1 MRPIRCVA
9 LFVFVSLSLLA
20 CAGGGTGTGRKPYP
34 PRIKAPV
41 ATQRNDKPVV
51 HPEPV
56 SVRSA
61 GSLYRKGERLFSM
74 KKYEESA
81 QVYLDYVSSRSRD
94 ERLVD
99 NAYFKTALSW
109 FNLGRFRDADYYFN
123 KIVTDYPQS
132 ETYVDSLINGA
143 ICRFYLNDLAPAKKQ
158 FDQAEKLVSSPGQRA
173 YILYYIG
180 MIDKKNGRFQSG
192 VENFIASEKLAQ
204 SNALVKNSR
213 QKIGALMD
221 NFLAEENLLA
231 LAKKH
236 KGSWAGDYAIDVL
249 RRRYKKSGNGAGMA
263 ALLGMKRSW
272 SKQSDASVYAGKV
285 DYDKV
290 KGNPDFMP
298 AHPKIGAA
306 LPTTGSS
313 GAISA
318 GKEIIKGIQLASNE
332 FHSLLDERGI
342 SLEIVDT
349 SADPVKAEQVMMKM
363 AIDPA
368 TLALLG
374 PLYSPSFERGSKI
387 SADYALPVFSPSAT
401 MEGVTAKSPF
411 MFRNALTAGWLA
423 KKLAQFAVER
433 LSLKRFA
440 IIYPDDQAGREA
452 TALFRREVT
461 DIGGEIVSAEPYETE
476 QNDFSVQIKKMGGMR
491 DGAMRR
497 HVLELAHSYPA
508 TEPDILNKMLSGKR
522 AGFRSRVQIESY
534 GALPLGKKNFR
545 PKLEFDYDAVYVI
558 GDPEKTGLIMG
569 QLEFYNIKNVVK
581 LAGRSAG
588 EKDFARIG
596 EKYVNGVIFLD
607 SFFAGLDNINVSNFV
622 NKYKNAFRKEPTH
635 LSAQAYDAMKILL
648 SAVAHGARSR
658 KELREYLAE
667 LKFFEGVTGTMSMS
681 PSGDMQM
688 ELIALTYSGRK
699 KRVVTDEE
707 IDRISARI
715 SADRQEKEPIEND

>member
-1 MRPIRCVA
+1 MRSIRCVA
-9 LFVFVSLSLLA
+9 LFVSVSVSLLA
-20 CAGGGTGTGRKPYP
+20 CAGGGAGKKSYP
-34 PRIKAPV
+34 PQIKEPV
-41 ATQRNDKPVV
+41 VTQENDKPVV
-51 HPEPV
+51 HSEPV

-61 GSLYRKGERLFSM
+61 GLLYRKGERLFSM

-109 FNLGRFRDADYYFN
+109 FKLGRFRDADYYFN

-132 ETYVDSLINGA
+132 ETYVDSLINSA
-143 ICRFYLNDLAPAKKQ
+143 ICRFYLNDPDSAREE
-158 FDQAEKLVSSPGQRA
+158 FDKAEKLVASPGQRA

-180 MIDKKNGRFQSG
+180 MIDKKNGRFQSS
-192 VENFIASEKLAQ
+192 VKNFITSEKLAQ
-204 SNALVKNSR
+204 SDTLVKNNR
-213 QKIGALMD
+213 ENIGTLMD
-221 NFLAEENLLA
+221 NFLAEENIFA

-236 KGSWAGDYAIDVL
+236 KGAWVGNYAVDVL
-249 RRRYKKSGNGAGMA
+249 RRRYKKTGNSAGMA

-272 SKQSDASVYAGKV
+272 SKQNVDSGYASKV
-285 DYDKV
+285 DYGKV
-290 KGNPDFMP
+290 KGDPDFMP

-306 LPTTGSS
+306 LPTTGSV

-332 FHSLLDERGI
+332 FHSLLDDRGI

-349 SADPVKAEQVMMKM
+349 SADPAKAEQVMMKM
-363 AIDPA
+363 ATDPA

-387 SADYALPVFSPSAT
+387 SADYGLPIFSPSAT

-423 KKLAQFAVER
+423 KKLARFAVER
-433 LSLKRFA
+433 LGLKKFA
-440 IIYPDDQAGREA
+440 IIYPDDRAGREA
-452 TALFRREVT
+452 IALFRREVT
-461 DIGGEIVSAEPYETE
+461 DIGGEIVSAEPYKME
-476 QNDFSVQIKKMGGMR
+476 QNDFSIQIKKMGGMR

-497 HVLELAHSYPA
+497 YVLELAHDYPS
-508 TEPDILNKMLSGKR
+508 TEPDILNKMLSKKR
-522 AGFRSRVQIESY
+522 PGLRSRVMIESY
-534 GALPLGKKNFR
+534 GALPLGRKNFR
-545 PKLEFDYDAVYVI
+545 PKLDLDYDAVYVI

-569 QLEFYNIKNVVK
+569 QLEFYNIKNIVK

-588 EKDFARIG
+588 EKEFVEIG
-596 EKYVNGVIFLD
+596 EKYVNGVLFLD
-607 SFFAGLDNINVSNFV
+607 SFFAGLDNITVRNFV
-622 NKYKNAFRKEPTH
+622 DKYKNAFRKEPTH
-635 LSAQAYDAMKILL
+635 LSAQAYDAMKIIL
-648 SAVAHGARSR
+648 SAIAHGARSR

-688 ELIALTYSGRK
+688 ELIPLTYSSRK
-699 KRVVTDEE
+699 KRVMTDEE
-707 IDRISARI
+707 IDRIAAEI
-715 SADRQEKEPIEND
+715 SADQQREEPSEND